1 MTHTATG
8 GSATDQARDKAQEVG
23 AQAKEKAQE
32 AGAQARSRV
41 RDEVDRRSTQ
51 AGEQAGSTAQA
62 LRDVSGRVREEGNE
76 PIARG
81 LEQVADRVDRAG
93 GWLRDSD
100 GDRILRDVEDFG
112 RRNSLLVIAGG
123 LAIGF
128 AASRL
133 LKASSRKRYESS
145 SQLPATTSADFG
157 NGASGRTSSP
167 PPAVTPDSTVGAT
180 TGTVPTDPG
189 ASPRT
194 SVPPREG
201 LTEAGLTGGTPATSP
216 PGWQGG
222 LGGEGEGNRRS

>member
-1 MTHTATG
+1 MTQMATG
-8 GSATDQARDKAQEVG
+8 GGATDQARERAQEVG

-32 AGAQARSRV
+32 AGAQARSRM
-41 RDEVDRRSTQ
+41 RDEVDRRSTM

-62 LRDVSGRVREEGNE
+62 LRETSNRLRDEGNE

-81 LEQVADRVDRAG
+81 MEQVADRIERAG
-93 GWLRDSD
+93 GWLRDAD

-112 RRNSLLVIAGG
+112 RRNSLVVMAGG

-128 AASRL
+128 AASRM
-133 LKASSRKRYESS
+133 LKASSRRRYESS
-145 SQLPATTSADFG
+145 SRLPMERDGGSG
-157 NGASGRTSSP
+157 NGTTGR
-167 PPAVTPDSTVGAT
+167 VTPDSTVGAT

-201 LTEAGLTGGTPATSP
+201 LTEAGLSGGTPATSP
-216 PGWQGG
+216 PAWQGG
-222 LGGEGEGNRRS
+222 LGGEGEGQRRP